1 MININDKE
9 NKQQLIVLNADDLEE
24 VVRNVV
30 GELLTEQKQAQTDAK
45 LAKAV
50 VRERLHVD
58 DSTLWRW
65 DKAGYLK
72 AIHIGRSVYYRES
85 DVLKIEEGRI

>member
-30 GELLTEQKQAQTDAK
+30 GELLTEQKQAQADAK

-65 DKAGYLK
+65 DKAGYRK
-72 AIHIGRSVYYRES
+72 ASHIGRSVYYRES

>member
-30 GELLTEQKQAQTDAK
+30 GELLTEQKQAQADAK